1 MDRQLLMAVDLGTS
15 FIKCGVYDTQS
26 NCVVEAME
34 PVKDERPAPGVFI
47 QKGEDLF
54 ASVVHCIKVVSE
66 KLGEQAQDLAAIA
79 FTGQMS
85 GFMGVGKDW
94 EDITTWS
101 CSLDSRYMPYAKR
114 QMQEL
119 KDKFLEIS
127 GTNFPQM
134 APKYEWFAAEY
145 PELSEKIEKYVMISG
160 YVIGRLGNLGTEDAV
175 MDRSYASWTGLAD
188 IRDNTWSKEICGNIG
203 LDEKFL
209 PKMVGSN
216 TICGYLGK
224 EAARAV
230 GLKSGIPLV
239 SGAGDKVAG
248 CLGAANVEAGDI
260 VFEASSYGEISCCV
274 EDYRPD
280 VQEKRLDIL
289 AAAVPGKYYV
299 THFIAGSGITL
310 DWFVKHFVRKEESLK
325 DAFARIDQ
333 AAKAVPAGC
342 DGMMAMGLLGGSS
355 MPLSEDLKGLFMGFD
370 WSHDTE
376 HFYRALLES
385 FSYDFSL
392 ALERVDRLYPEYSW
406 DTVKMIGGGAKS
418 ALWPAM
424 AADITGKK
432 HGTLDRGDVSMWG
445 ACILA
450 GNAVGIFENPEETA
464 KKHVKVSKIYQPS
477 AADCKLYEDRK
488 RLYKAYMQELPAFYK
503 RLEKCS

>member
-1 MDRQLLMAVDLGTS
+1 MAVDLGTS

-26 NCVVEAME
+26 HCVEEAME
-34 PVKDERPAPGVFI
+34 PVKDERPSPGVFI
-47 QKGEDLF
+47 QKGEELF
-54 ASVVHCIKVVSE
+54 ASVVHCIKKVSE
-66 KLGEQAQDLAAIA
+66 KLGEQAQDIAAMA

-114 QMQEL
+114 QMEEL
-119 KDKFLEIS
+119 KDAFLEIS

-134 APKYEWFAAEY
+134 APKYEWFASEY
-145 PELSEKIEKYVMISG
+145 PGLSKKIEKYVMISG
-160 YVIGRLGNLGTEDAV
+160 YVIGRLGKLKMEEAV

-188 IRDNTWSKEICGNIG
+188 IRNNTWSKEICHNIR
-203 LDEKFL
+203 LEERYL
-209 PKMVGSN
+209 PQMVDSN
-216 TICGYLGK
+216 RICGYLCR
-224 EAARAV
+224 EAAAEV

-248 CLGAANVEAGDI
+248 CLGAANVEAGDT

-274 EDYRPD
+274 EAYRPD
-280 VQEKRLDIL
+280 LREKRLDVL
-289 AAAVPGKYYV
+289 AAAVPGKYYA

-310 DWFVKHFVRKEESLK
+310 DWFVNHFVRKEESLK
-325 DAFARIDQ
+325 DAFARIDR
-333 AAKAVPAGC
+333 AAEAVPAGC
-342 DGMMAMGLLGGSS
+342 DGMMALGLLGGSS
-355 MPLSEDLKGLFMGFD
+355 MPLLEDLKGLFMGFD
-370 WSHDTE
+370 WSHDPG

-385 FSYDFSL
+385 FSYEFSL
-392 ALERVDRLYPEYSW
+392 ALDRVDDLYPEYAW

-424 AADITGKK
+424 AADITGKR
-432 HGTLDRGDVSMWG
+432 HGIMDREDVSMWG

-450 GNAVGIFENPEETA
+450 GNAVGIFENLEETA
-464 KKHVKVSKIYQPS
+464 KKYVKVSKVYQPS
-477 AADCKLYEDRK
+477 AADRKLYEKRK
-488 RLYKAYMQELPAFYK
+488 HLYKVYMQELPGFYK
-503 RLEKCS
+503 GLKNSILGR